1 MGRKF
6 VSMCLAVLMAFN
18 LCGGAL
24 ASNLQEAQI
33 ASSEGMTFTSE
44 LTDDGLFILTGFLNG
59 KPYDRVTIE
68 MGSNIMNYEM
78 ISDEGLTLQANNN
91 VDTPMVYYLSD
102 IITIKNPEGA
112 SKASYRPKTGNIGYI
127 TYRSSNPTT
136 SSGYNTNT
144 LTFDSTLINT
154 VSGEFAIQESA
165 GDPVSVIISAIV
177 AGFAFKMGVTLA
189 KAILIDIIGSVTGQY
204 ISNAFSS
211 KIKGNN
217 YLFNIKASASDRRTS
232 TRGGETYYGSVMR
245 NGAWVNG
252 VLEYGDIYPEFI
264 AERDTGVA
272 MWFYNDFWVEPY
284 TITTWGAA

>member
-1 MGRKF
+1 
-6 VSMCLAVLMAFN
+6 
-18 LCGGAL
+18 
-24 ASNLQEAQI
+24 
-33 ASSEGMTFTSE
+33 
-44 LTDDGLFILTGFLNG
+44 
-59 KPYDRVTIE
+59 
-68 MGSNIMNYEM
+68 
-78 ISDEGLTLQANNN
+78 
-91 VDTPMVYYLSD
+91 
-102 IITIKNPEGA
+102 
-112 SKASYRPKTGNIGYI
+112 
-127 TYRSSNPTT
+127 
-136 SSGYNTNT
+136 
-144 LTFDSTLINT
+144 
-154 VSGEFAIQESA
+154 
-165 GDPVSVIISAIV
+165 
-177 AGFAFKMGVTLA
+177 MGVTLA